1 MSTAILR
8 IPTPESCR
16 LCPIVRIIKCREG
29 DDILDE
35 NAPYVQCPFLRA
47 TWDDNVLYKNRRPP
61 DCPLEITEDNL
72 RWIEDPDTFS
82 EKLICPKCK
91 GVHDYC
97 SIFYDN
103 YKYCPNC
110 GVRLLHPKE
119 WEK

>member
-8 IPTPESCR
+8 IPAPESCR
-16 LCPIVRIIKCREG
+16 LCNLIYFRKGGMLTYCMEVG
-29 DDILDE
+29 
-35 NAPYVQCPFLRA
+35 
-47 TWDDNVLYKNRRPP
+47 YKDSRHP

>member
-47 TWDDNVLYKNRRPP
+47 TWDDDVLYKNRRPP

-72 RWIEDPDTFS
+72 RWIREVKSYTGDVIF
-82 EKLICPKCK
+82 ICPKCK
-91 GVHDYC
+91 EGKFMPY
-97 SIFYDN
+97 N
-103 YKYCPNC
+103 YCPSC
-110 GVRLLHPKE
+110 GIKLLPPEIKD
-119 WEK
+119 KI